1 VTSSNAVFEVA
12 IRVKSMYTIKIVTK
26 NEEKSENV

>member
-1 VTSSNAVFEVA
+1 
-12 IRVKSMYTIKIVTK
+12 MYTIKIVTK